1 MNILISLSSTDVYVK
16 WGEVKSKLIV
26 AKWITGPQRSGC
38 RFQSGVLVWVY
49 CHTSYSSLCSWIE
62 YQEIVICILYYYWR
76 VIHKCRSIRG
86 RCRMLVGL
94 AVQSMPITSKV
105 ASWNPDDGEVYSIQ
119 HYVIEFVSDLQ
130 QVCRFLQVLQF
141 PLQIKLTAKYLT
153 EILLKVALNTITL
166 TLTLQKC
173 IYIYTPTVIIIQKW

>member
-1 MNILISLSSTDVYVK
+1 VS
-16 WGEVKSKLIV
+16 
-26 AKWITGPQRSGC
+26 
-38 RFQSGVLVWVY
+38 
-49 CHTSYSSLCSWIE
+49 
-62 YQEIVICILYYYWR
+62 
-76 VIHKCRSIRG
+76 
-86 RCRMLVGL
+86 
-94 AVQSMPITSKV
+94 ITSKV
-105 ASWNPDDGEVYSIQ
+105 ASWNPADGEVYSIQ

-173 IYIYTPTVIIIQKW
+173 IYIYTPTVIIIQK

>member
-1 MNILISLSSTDVYVK
+1 
-16 WGEVKSKLIV
+16 
-26 AKWITGPQRSGC
+26 
-38 RFQSGVLVWVY
+38 
-49 CHTSYSSLCSWIE
+49 
-62 YQEIVICILYYYWR
+62 
-76 VIHKCRSIRG
+76 
-86 RCRMLVGL
+86 MLVGL

-173 IYIYTPTVIIIQKW
+173 IYIYTPTVIIIQK